1 MGDEASKKEQPRSTI
16 GKRRQSAPTESGTAF
31 CMLDLK
37 ESEENASFY
46 SKRRV
51 WSKSRWFLNRKA
63 PHSVNGVL
71 LFYKFNDLRY
81 ITVER

>member
-51 WSKSRWFLNRKA
+51 
-63 PHSVNGVL
+63 
-71 LFYKFNDLRY
+71 
-81 ITVER
+81 